1 MIIANGTIHDGL
13 GFVGVRNL
21 RVEDGK
27 ITALAEKLTP
37 NPGEEVFDAAGL
49 EVLPGFVQ
57 PISLW
62 GVNGSM
68 QEIRPSSN
76 DNDERSNPIMPE
88 LDGFYAFNGRAATY
102 QQLGAFGLTCCGV
115 APSDNNLFG
124 GSIAMFCVD
133 GVNPYK
139 MCRSRPTSSR
149 ATVPARSPP

>member
-62 GVNGSM
+62 GVNG
-68 QEIRPSSN
+68 
-76 DNDERSNPIMPE
+76 
-88 LDGFYAFNGRAATY
+88 
-102 QQLGAFGLTCCGV
+102 
-115 APSDNNLFG
+115 
-124 GSIAMFCVD
+124 
-133 GVNPYK
+133 
-139 MCRSRPTSSR
+139 
-149 ATVPARSPP
+149 